1 MRFSGLR
8 LLLVGLG
15 VILQV
20 PPQLLYWPGVVICD
34 DWLFLSMLGGDGLLS
49 CFAGMG
55 YFLGLP
61 LLPEG
66 AFGFSGLRFYW
77 AFGFG
82 DWAS

>member
-1 MRFSGLR
+1 MIGCFYLC
-8 LLLVGLG
+8 
-15 VILQV
+15 
-20 PPQLLYWPGVVICD
+20 W
-34 DWLFLSMLGGDGLLS
+34 GGDGLLS
-49 CFAGMG
+49 DFADMG